1 MAASCCGGN
10 CQSQAEIGKGGKP
23 ALTGTGRGVSFRIS
37 GMCCV
42 EEVAALRAGVGPLV
56 GGADN
61 LAFDILNGRMI
72 VLSGD
77 VASDAIVR
85 AVARTGMKAQP
96 WSAANASGAD
106 ENGRRRRQAILTGA
120 SGAMTGIGFVLE
132 SLMLLPVPAHAVEAV
147 AVVIGLWFV
156 LPKAWLAIRRQRPD
170 MNLLMTVAVIG
181 AIGLGDWLEA
191 ASVSF
196 LFALSLTLE
205 SWSAGRARHAIA
217 ALMDLSPPTVRVKSP
232 GGEVEM
238 APSEVPVGAV
248 FVVHPGERIPLDGR
262 ILSGESGVNQAPITG
277 ESVPVAKAPGAE
289 VFAGTVNGDGAL
301 EVENLKHA
309 QETTL
314 AHISRMVA
322 EAQSRRSAT
331 ERWVD
336 RFAAVYT
343 PIVMGLALAVMVAPP
358 LLLGAEWSDWIYRAL
373 VLLVIACPCALVIS
387 TPVTVVAAMAS
398 AARNGI
404 LVKGG
409 EHLETPARLTVVA
422 FDKTGTITE
431 GKPSVETV
439 VPLNGHGEED
449 LLARAAALEAR
460 STHPIAQAII
470 AYAVARGVRPVP
482 AQGVQAVP
490 GKGVIGTFNDRAYWL
505 GSHRYLE
512 ERGGETPELHALA
525 EQLEAGG
532 QSVVVIGSEEHVC
545 GLIALTDAVRP
556 EAAAALAA
564 LRRAGV
570 EKLVMLTGDNR
581 ETANRIAA
589 AAGIDE
595 VRAELLPADKVTA
608 IGELVARHGAVAM
621 VGDGVNDAPAMV
633 QANLGIAMAAAGT
646 DTAIETAD
654 IALMSDDLSKLPW
667 LIAHS
672 RRMLSVIRG
681 NIAFALGVKAVF
693 AVLAFAGIATLW
705 GAIVA
710 DMGTSLL
717 VVFNGLRMLG
727 DAEGMRFPRIY
738 PRMSGAAPAS

>member
-1 MAASCCGGN
+1 M
-10 CQSQAEIGKGGKP
+10 
-23 ALTGTGRGVSFRIS
+23 
-37 GMCCV
+37 
-42 EEVAALRAGVGPLV
+42 
-56 GGADN
+56 
-61 LAFDILNGRMI
+61 
-72 VLSGD
+72 
-77 VASDAIVR
+77 
-85 AVARTGMKAQP
+85 
-96 WSAANASGAD
+96 
-106 ENGRRRRQAILTGA
+106 
-120 SGAMTGIGFVLE
+120 
-132 SLMLLPVPAHAVEAV
+132 
-147 AVVIGLWFV
+147 
-156 LPKAWLAIRRQRPD
+156 
-170 MNLLMTVAVIG
+170 
-181 AIGLGDWLEA
+181 
-191 ASVSF
+191 
-196 LFALSLTLE
+196 
-205 SWSAGRARHAIA
+205 
-217 ALMDLSPPTVRVKSP
+217 
-232 GGEVEM
+232 
-238 APSEVPVGAV
+238 
-248 FVVHPGERIPLDGR
+248 
-262 ILSGESGVNQAPITG
+262 
-277 ESVPVAKAPGAE
+277 
-289 VFAGTVNGDGAL
+289 
-301 EVENLKHA
+301 ENLKHA